1 MIDKEQNTLE
11 SEEATPDSE
20 TPENSEMTEEEESVN
35 VVVLSAEEFEQMK
48 AENEEKQK
56 QMLYTIAEYENSRK
70 RTEREKEDFL
80 KYATENFVKDLIPVM
95 DSIDHAVEAAR
106 SSDTETEKGFIAL
119 REGVELIQKQF
130 LGSLEKRGVLAIE
143 TEGETFDPQ
152 KHEAISMAESEA
164 IPENNIIQAFQKGYI
179 LHDRVV
185 RPSMVV
191 VSKGY
196 PETTEISPNDTE
208 QEIEQEKEQIENE

>member
-1 MIDKEQNTLE
+1 MADKEQNTLE
-11 SEEATPDSE
+11 TEEATPDSE
-20 TPENSEMTEEEESVN
+20 TSEHAEMAEEEDSVN

-56 QMLYTIAEYENSRK
+56 QMLYTVAEYENSRK

-80 KYATENFVKDLIPVM
+80 KYANENFVKDLIPVM

-106 SSDTETEKGFIAL
+106 STDTETTKGFIAL
-119 REGVELIQKQF
+119 REGVELIQKQL
-130 LGSLEKRGVLAIE
+130 LGSLEKRGVLVIE
-143 TEGETFDPQ
+143 TRGEAFDPQ
-152 KHEAISMAESEA
+152 TQEAISMAESETV
-164 IPENNIIQAFQKGYI
+164 PENNIIQAFQKGYV

-191 VSKGY
+191 VSKGN
-196 PETTEISPNDTE
+196 PETTENSSNDTE
-208 QEIEQEKEQIENE
+208 EIEQEKEQIENE

>member
-1 MIDKEQNTLE
+1 MADKEQNTLE
-11 SEEATPDSE
+11 TEEATPDSE
-20 TPENSEMTEEEESVN
+20 TSEHAEMAEEEDSVN

-56 QMLYTIAEYENSRK
+56 QMLYTVAEYENSRK

-80 KYATENFVKDLIPVM
+80 KYANENFVKDLIPVM

-106 SSDTETEKGFIAL
+106 STDTETTKGFIAL
-119 REGVELIQKQF
+119 REGVELIQKQL
-130 LGSLEKRGVLAIE
+130 LGSLEKRGVLVIE
-143 TEGETFDPQ
+143 TEDETFDPQ
-152 KHEAISMAESEA
+152 KHEAVSMAESETV
-164 IPENNIIQAFQKGYI
+164 PENNIIQAFQKGYV

-191 VSKGY
+191 VSKGN
-196 PETTEISPNDTE
+196 PETTEISSNDTE
-208 QEIEQEKEQIENE
+208 EIEQEKEQIENE